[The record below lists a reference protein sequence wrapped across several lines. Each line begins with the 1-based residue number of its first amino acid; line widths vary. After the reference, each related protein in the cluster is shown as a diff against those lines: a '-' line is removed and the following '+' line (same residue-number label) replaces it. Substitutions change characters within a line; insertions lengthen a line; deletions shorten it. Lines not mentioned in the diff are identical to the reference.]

1 MHALRIIADDLTG
14 ACDVGAEMLPWPAG
28 VIVQPAAGGA
38 GPAGA
43 LGVRNTQSRTLPPPE
58 AARRVGGALADLR
71 AGWSG
76 IVLKK
81 NDTGL
86 RGPLGAE
93 IDAAMDVLGV
103 GEAFVLP
110 AIPEVG
116 RTTEQGCQMIG
127 GVPVHRTAFARDPQN
142 PIREASVAAAVEASG
157 RRRAGVIGLG
167 AIRGRDDFDNA
178 VEEARA
184 AGTAVIVCDAETDAD
199 LERAVR
205 RLLSRPRPLLLV
217 GSTGLA
223 RALRRVLGPEN
234 GGRARGGTSFSAG
247 RGVLV
252 VAGSAHPATRAQV
265 ECAAA
270 RRLIEPL
277 VVDDPGAAAA
287 AGLAAGGLLEAG
299 GAVALV
305 APAEPVP
312 AGSAGVL
319 AALRSAALATLARTR
334 PGGLVLIG
342 GETAYHVLD
351 GLGNPMLAIESR
363 LRPLVVRTRLMTGP
377 YAGLSL
383 VTKGG
388 SAGAPDLLGAIVR
401 QLGRGVR

>member
-1 MHALRIIADDLTG
+1 
-14 ACDVGAEMLPWPAG
+14 
-28 VIVQPAAGGA
+28 
-38 GPAGA
+38 
-43 LGVRNTQSRTLPPPE
+43 VRNTQSRTLPPPE
-58 AARRVGGALADLR
+58 AAGRVGGALADLR

-81 NDTGL
+81 IDTGL

-116 RTTEQGCQMIG
+116 RTTEQGRQMIG

-142 PIREASVAAAVEASG
+142 PIRDASVAAAVEASG

-277 VVDDPGAAAA
+277 VVDDPGAAAPA
-287 AGLAAGGLLEAG
+287 
-299 GAVALV
+299 
-305 APAEPVP
+305 APACWR
-312 AGSAGVL
+312 
-319 AALRSAALATLARTR
+319 RSAQAHSPRWR
-334 PGGLVLIG
+334 
-342 GETAYHVLD
+342 
-351 GLGNPMLAIESR
+351 
-363 LRPLVVRTRLMTGP
+363 
-377 YAGLSL
+377 
-383 VTKGG
+383 
-388 SAGAPDLLGAIVR
+388 
-401 QLGRGVR
+401 GRGRAAWCSSAARPPTTSSTGSVTRCSPSSHASVRWSCARGS